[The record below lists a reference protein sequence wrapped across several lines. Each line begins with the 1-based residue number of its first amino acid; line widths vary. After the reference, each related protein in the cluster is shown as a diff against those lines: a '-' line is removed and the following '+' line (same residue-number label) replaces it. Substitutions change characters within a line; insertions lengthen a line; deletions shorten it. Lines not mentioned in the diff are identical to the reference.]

1 MKSMFVSLEDEQ
13 KAHQNDTTSPLPVDS
28 RIFFIQSYKGF
39 NYYLIDLN
47 TVKWSSLG
55 NIIKGCEAVEN
66 ECWKA
71 QEDFSTYLRKC
82 DVLSYAEKDGQIIA
96 FDAVSILNSGPYCVY
111 NNEET
116 MVLKKFRGR
125 DLARQLVI
133 MTVEW
138 HLTKTAAMKNKKY
151 FIFTS
156 ISANPAVVNRYFNKS
171 WLRTLFDSSFAPS
184 PRLIALKEEYCRKYG
199 IELVDKRYPF
209 CMKNMF
215 PGSNSFDPKDPKYQF
230 SSGVRASMPP
240 DFEHMV
246 RGDAFAFMLMIP
258 MKIVR
263 WVVFIL
269 MIKCFGMEY
278 FSSRGVGL
286 FSSNKPLVPSTFDG
300 RIPDLSGKRLS
311 VKTADPG

>member
-1 MKSMFVSLEDEQ
+1 MKSMSVSLEGDQ
-13 KAHQNDTTSPLPVDS
+13 MLNQNDTTGPAPVNH
-28 RIFFIQSYKGF
+28 RNFFIQSHKGF

-55 NIIKGCEAVEN
+55 NIIRGCEVVEN

-71 QEDFSTYLRKC
+71 QEEFSTYLRKC
-82 DVLSYAEKDGQIIA
+82 DVLSYAEKNGRIVA
-96 FDAVSILNSGPYCVY
+96 FDVVSILNSGKYCVY

-116 MVLKKFRGR
+116 MVLKEFRGR
-125 DLARQLVI
+125 DLARKLVM

-171 WLRTLFDSSFAPS
+171 WLRRLFDSSFAPS
-184 PRLIALKEEYCRKYG
+184 PQLIALKEEYCRKYG

-215 PGSNSFDPKDPKYQF
+215 PGSNSFDPHNPKNQF
-230 SSGVRASMPP
+230 SSQVLANMPLN
-240 DFEHMV
+240 FEHMV

-258 MKIVR
+258 MKLLRFVTF
-263 WVVFIL
+263 VL
-269 MIKCFGMEY
+269 MAKCFGVEY

-286 FSSNKPLVPSTFDG
+286 FSRRRPLVPSNIDG
-300 RIPDLSGKRLS
+300 RIPDLSGETLS

>member
-1 MKSMFVSLEDEQ
+1 MKSISVSLEGDQ
-13 KAHQNDTTSPLPVDS
+13 MLNQNDTTGPAPVNH
-28 RIFFIQSYKGF
+28 RNFFIQSHKGF

-47 TVKWSSLG
+47 IVKWSSLG
-55 NIIKGCEAVEN
+55 NIIRGCEAVEN

-71 QEDFSTYLRKC
+71 QEEFSAYLRKC
-82 DVLSYAEKDGQIIA
+82 DVLSYAEKDGRIVA
-96 FDAVSILNSGPYCVY
+96 FDAVTILNSGAYCVY

-116 MVLKKFRGR
+116 MVLKAFRGR
-125 DLARQLVI
+125 DLAQRLVM

-171 WLRTLFDSSFAPS
+171 WLRRLFDSSFAPS
-184 PRLIALKEEYCRKYG
+184 PRLIALKEEYCRKYA
-199 IELVDKRYPF
+199 IEVVDKRYPF
-209 CMKNMF
+209 CLKNMF
-215 PGSNSFDPKDPKYQF
+215 PGSNSFDPHNPKNQF
-230 SSGVRASMPP
+230 SSHVLANMPL

-258 MKIVR
+258 MKLLRFVTF
-263 WVVFIL
+263 VL
-269 MIKCFGMEY
+269 MAKCFGAEY

-286 FSSNKPLVPSTFDG
+286 FSRRGPVMPAPIGG
-300 RIPDLSGKRLS
+300 RIPDLSGERIS
-311 VKTADPG
+311 VKTADPV

>member
-1 MKSMFVSLEDEQ
+1 MYVSLESGQGEQ
-13 KAHQNDTTSPLPVDS
+13 QNDTTGPLPVDS
-28 RIFFIQSYKGF
+28 RDFYIQSYKGF

-47 TVKWSSLG
+47 NVKWSSLG
-55 NIIKGCEAVEN
+55 NIIQGCEAVEN

-71 QEDFSTYLRKC
+71 QEEFSTYLRKC
-82 DVLSYAEKDGQIIA
+82 DVLSYAEKDGRIVA
-96 FDAVSILNSGPYCVY
+96 FDAVAILNSGSYCVY

-116 MVLKKFRGR
+116 MVLREFRGR
-125 DLARQLVI
+125 DLARRLVI

-138 HLTKTAAMKNKKY
+138 HLTKTASMKKKDY

-171 WLRTLFDSSFAPS
+171 WLRRLFDSSFAPS
-184 PRLIALKEEYCRKYG
+184 PRLIALKDEYCRKYG

-209 CMKNMF
+209 CLKNMF

-230 SSGVRASMPP
+230 SSHVRANMPP
-240 DFEHMV
+240 EFEHMV

-263 WVVFIL
+263 WVTFIL
-269 MIKCFGMEY
+269 MIKCFGVEY

-286 FSSNKPLVPSTFDG
+286 FSGSRPLIPSTLEG
-300 RIPDLSGKRLS
+300 RIPDLSGERLS

>member
-1 MKSMFVSLEDEQ
+1 MKQMSVALEDT
-13 KAHQNDTTSPLPVDS
+13 KMVHKNHTTEFLPVNCQE
-28 RIFFIQSYKGF
+28 FFIQRYKGF

-47 TVKWSSLG
+47 TSKWSNLG

-71 QEDFSTYLRKC
+71 QEEFSTYLRKC
-82 DVLSYAEKDGQIIA
+82 DVLSYAEKNGRIVA
-96 FDAVSILNSGPYCVY
+96 FDAVAILNSGPYCVY

-116 MVLKKFRGR
+116 MVLKEFRGR
-125 DLARQLVI
+125 DLARKLVI

-138 HLTKTAAMKNKKY
+138 HLTKTASMKNKNY
-151 FIFTS
+151 FIFAS

-171 WLRTLFDSSFAPS
+171 WLRRLFDSSFAPS
-184 PRLIALKEEYCRKYG
+184 SQLIALKEEYCRKYA
-199 IELVDKRYPF
+199 IEVVDKRYPF
-209 CMKNMF
+209 CLKNMF
-215 PGSNSFDPKDPKYQF
+215 PGSNSFDPHNPKYQF
-230 SSGVRASMPP
+230 SPYVRANMPP
-240 DFEHMV
+240 DFEHMI

-269 MIKCFGMEY
+269 MIKCFGAEY

-286 FSSNKPLVPSTFDG
+286 FSRRRPLIPATIEG
-300 RIPDLSGKRLS
+300 RIPGLSGETFS
-311 VKTADPG
+311 VKTADHG